1 METGKQD
8 ACDSI
13 MYGDCCSLSFNQ
25 GHISQPMINC
35 PPCTVFGPMEFL
47 MTDIINLSLFFYL
60 QTTTWINVFLKTT

>member
-25 GHISQPMINC
+25 GHISQPMIYC
-35 PPCTVFGPMEFL
+35 PLVLYLAPWSSWWLISLIYHYFL
-47 MTDIINLSLFFYL
+47 FTNNYVD
-60 QTTTWINVFLKTT
+60 